1 MTDRDTNDP
10 RTSPNRSLDDRDERS
25 ARKRYARPMLVEY
38 GPIGKLTRAGS
49 ATVGDAGSMMM
60 ACL

>member
-1 MTDRDTNDP
+1 MTDQDKKNPRADP
-10 RTSPNRSLDDRDERS
+10 NQPLDERDERS
-25 ARKRYARPMLVEY
+25 ARKRYARPVLVEY

>member
-1 MTDRDTNDP
+1 V
-10 RTSPNRSLDDRDERS
+10 
-25 ARKRYARPMLVEY
+25 LVEY

-49 ATVGDAGSMMM
+49 ATVGDAGAMMM